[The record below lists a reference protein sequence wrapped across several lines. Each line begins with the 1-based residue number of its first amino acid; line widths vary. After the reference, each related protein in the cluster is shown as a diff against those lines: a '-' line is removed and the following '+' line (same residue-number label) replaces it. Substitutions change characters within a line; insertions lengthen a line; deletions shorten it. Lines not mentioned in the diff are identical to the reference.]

1 MELLKN
7 DTQYILNTYNR
18 MSLEIDKIR
27 GNYIYT
33 KDGRKYLDFFSGI
46 AVNSLGYDQD
56 VINAMTEKMMR
67 YTHISNYFADAD
79 RNELARQ
86 LIESS
91 VKGKVF
97 FTNSGAESTE
107 TALKL
112 VKKWGNQNNKNKIL
126 TAINSFHG
134 RTTGALALTGQK
146 KYQQEFEPLL
156 ENIAHFKFNDAKS
169 LEALVNEE
177 TAAVFLEVVQGEGG
191 VIPLENQ
198 FVQKVNEL
206 KKKYSFILVLD
217 EIQTGLR
224 RCGTMFAYQNY
235 ELEPDIILLAKA
247 LGGGLPLGAMI
258 ASDKLA
264 NVLGAGDH
272 GSTFGGN
279 PVACAGGLAVMKKL
293 TNDHLI
299 NDINKNSKYMLDKV
313 KELQLRNPYIVK
325 DIRGISMM
333 LGLDVGNHAAE
344 IKDKALSE
352 GILLNVTNKTIIRII
367 PPLTVSQDDIDLC
380 VNVIEKIISDL

>member
-206 KKKYSFILVLD
+206 KEKYSFILVLD

-293 TNDHLI
+293 TDRDFI
-299 NDINKNSKYMLDKV
+299 NDINKNSKYMLDKF